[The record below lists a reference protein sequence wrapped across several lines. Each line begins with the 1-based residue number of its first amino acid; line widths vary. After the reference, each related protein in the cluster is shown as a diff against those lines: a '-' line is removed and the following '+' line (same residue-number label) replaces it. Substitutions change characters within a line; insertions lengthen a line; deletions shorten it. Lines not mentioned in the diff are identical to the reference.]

1 VNAKIHP
8 QIPWSESSG
17 VEGGDQ
23 PRVGQRAVQEAMW
36 KVQEGHAQTRT
47 QSILPQHQVR
57 FDGRTPITFET
68 MGMVNTGAIA
78 STLSVVAA
86 SDEKQS
92 SNNTDLIQRNVV
104 YSTPRTAAGNVAED
118 DDAEYEVEERN
129 LWLSYSPESS

>member
-1 VNAKIHP
+1 
-8 QIPWSESSG
+8 
-17 VEGGDQ
+17 
-23 PRVGQRAVQEAMW
+23 M
-36 KVQEGHAQTRT
+36 
-47 QSILPQHQVR
+47 HQVR

-118 DDAEYEVEERN
+118 DDAEYEVEELQRRCRTGVPKRPSGPVQRRGS
-129 LWLSYSPESS
+129 WEPPI